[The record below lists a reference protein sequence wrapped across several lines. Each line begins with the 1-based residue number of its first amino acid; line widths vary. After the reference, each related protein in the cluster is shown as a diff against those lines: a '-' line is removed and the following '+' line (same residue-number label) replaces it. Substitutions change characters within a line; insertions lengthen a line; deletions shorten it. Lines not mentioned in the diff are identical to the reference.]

1 MPDPID
7 LLFLVLTGVSMGIG
21 FTYRVMEAHRLA
33 PFEYIMLLW
42 VVLLSYLAWSELP
55 DVNTMVGSLIIIGS
69 LCIASQSFYY

>member
-1 MPDPID
+1 
-7 LLFLVLTGVSMGIG
+7 MGIG
-21 FTYRVMEAHRLA
+21 FALSTQAYRVMEAHRLA

-69 LCIASQSFYY
+69 GLYVLNRSPSIID

>member
-1 MPDPID
+1 
-7 LLFLVLTGVSMGIG
+7 
-21 FTYRVMEAHRLA
+21 MEAHRLA

-69 LCIASQSFYY
+69 GLYVLRRSPSIID